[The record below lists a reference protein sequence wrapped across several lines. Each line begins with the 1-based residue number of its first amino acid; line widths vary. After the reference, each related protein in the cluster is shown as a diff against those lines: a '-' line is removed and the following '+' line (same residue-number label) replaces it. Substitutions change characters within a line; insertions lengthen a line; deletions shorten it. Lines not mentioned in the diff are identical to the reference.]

1 MSEPRYEP
9 DDPREWLSRAKGNL
23 RLASVQDPAIHLEEL
38 CYNAQQAAEGGSEEM
53 TQRGKTSTRSVDV
66 FTDLGF
72 APAEAENLRIRSAM
86 MRALIDFVRKN
97 KLTQARAAKLLGV
110 TQPRISDLMCGK
122 IQLFSIDNL
131 VKLLAAAGLRVDLRV
146 KKVA

>member
-1 MSEPRYEP
+1 
-9 DDPREWLSRAKGNL
+9 
-23 RLASVQDPAIHLEEL
+23 
-38 CYNAQQAAEGGSEEM
+38 M
-53 TQRGKTSTRSVDV
+53 TETTGENV
-66 FTDLGF
+66 FADLGF

-86 MRALIDFVRKN
+86 MRALITFIRDN

-122 IQLFSIDNL
+122 IHLFSIDNL
-131 VKLLAAAGLRVDLRV
+131 VNLLAAAGLRVDLRV

>member
-1 MSEPRYEP
+1 
-9 DDPREWLSRAKGNL
+9 
-23 RLASVQDPAIHLEEL
+23 
-38 CYNAQQAAEGGSEEM
+38 M

-72 APAEAENLRIRSAM
+72 APAEAENLRIRSGM
-86 MRALIDFVRKN
+86 MRALIDFIREN

-110 TQPRISDLMCGK
+110 SQPRISDLMCGK

-146 KKVA
+146 RKVA